1 MDDSAAPTF
10 LGARDRWLTSGL
22 LGIGLVTFAISASM
36 TNLILPKIMTSMR
49 VELYHIHWVVTA
61 FSIARTITIPAL
73 GWMSGRFG
81 PRVLYLLSLGGFT
94 LGMLGASLAWDWT
107 SLLFFR
113 ILTGAC
119 GGLIPPLSM
128 AIFYQI
134 FPPSQRGMA
143 LGLSLMGWSIGPA
156 IGPLTGGYLLEFA
169 SWRVGY
175 AVIVPLSSLGL
186 LSAWWFLPPLKRP
199 ERRRLDVYGL
209 FSIAIAVTTYLIALS
224 QGRREGWGSQGI
236 LILLAV
242 AVVAAL
248 VFIVIELRSPH
259 PLVELRLL
267 ASPPFL
273 MAIVVMCLTTMAFRS
288 TGPMMP
294 VLMQR
299 LLGFEPLLVAWTMLP
314 SQIVYGLVVLG
325 AGRLS
330 DRVAPQVLVVSGLLI
345 YAGAFI
351 GFSSLTI
358 WTTSITVSLF
368 LAVRF
373 AAEGLIISP
382 NNLTAM
388 RALPEHQVM
397 MAAGLLGL
405 LRSVA
410 NTLGPALTSVLWD
423 QNYGRH
429 IQRIADSSPM
439 DSLAFTAALKQFQS
453 NLTWLGEGAALV
465 TVKSMA
471 LMGRMLHTEA
481 STAAWQSYL
490 LWNAALGLI
499 AIIPSLLVSNRLWRR
514 AQGAKPTT
522 EPEGGE
528 PVAPTAEAIR
538 AETADETSTVAT
550 DAKSDTSSSLSR
562 SA

>member
-1 MDDSAAPTF
+1 MDDSASPTF
-10 LGARDRWLTSGL
+10 LGTRDRWLTSGL
-22 LGIGLVTFAISASM
+22 LGIGLVTFAIGGSM

-73 GWMSGRFG
+73 GWMSVRFG
-81 PRVLYLLSLGGFT
+81 PRALYLLSLGGFT
-94 LGMLGASLAWDWT
+94 LGMLGASLAWDWA

-169 SWRVGY
+169 SWRAGY
-175 AVIVPLSSLGL
+175 AVIVPLSGLGL
-186 LSAWWFLPPLKRP
+186 LSAWWLLPPLKRP
-199 ERRRLDVYGL
+199 ERRHLDVYGL
-209 FSIAIAVTTYLIALS
+209 FSIAIAVTSYLIALS
-224 QGRREGWGSQGI
+224 QGRREGWDSQGI
-236 LILLAV
+236 LVLLAV
-242 AVVAAL
+242 AAVAAA
-248 VFIVIELRSPH
+248 VFIIIELRSPE

-267 ASPPFL
+267 KSPPFL
-273 MAIVVMCLTTMAFRS
+273 MAVAVMCLTTMAFRS

-314 SQIVYGLVVLG
+314 SQIVYGLVVLA

-345 YAGAFI
+345 YAAAFL

-358 WTTSITVSLF
+358 WTTSLTVTLF
-368 LAVRF
+368 MVVRF
-373 AAEGLIISP
+373 TAEGLIVSP

-397 MAAGLLGL
+397 MAAGLIGL
-405 LRSVA
+405 LRSVS
-410 NTLGPALTSVLWD
+410 NTLGPALSSVMWD

-439 DSLAFTAALKQFQS
+439 DSLAFTTAFKQLQNS
-453 NLTWLGEGAALV
+453 LMWLGEGAMLV
-465 TVKSMA
+465 PVKSMA
-471 LMGRMLHTEA
+471 LMGR
-481 STAAWQSYL
+481 L
-490 LWNAALGLI
+490 L
-499 AIIPSLLVSNRLWRR
+499 SH
-514 AQGAKPTT
+514 
-522 EPEGGE
+522 
-528 PVAPTAEAIR
+528 
-538 AETADETSTVAT
+538 
-550 DAKSDTSSSLSR
+550 
-562 SA
+562 